1 MGLRDYDDY
10 NNDDVRGRRGTRKTA
25 VVIAFGI
32 LIALIIL
39 VVYLIANPDKKVEIA
54 EKKTSESIKS
64 EEKVDS
70 ASQSGKTEK
79 LFNFTTQS
87 SLTESTEEIKE
98 SDVTVDAPSHSSF
111 PVVEVP
117 ESEIVEV
124 EVPPEE
130 TAVPEENETPVV
142 DESVY
147 EETPSYEETPLDDE
161 TSGIEIIPQE
171 EVTVEEEST
180 TEEKTKPEEDISLEE
195 EVPALE
201 EITVDEE
208 DAPVDN
214 AVVEEQIKEEEV
226 LPVLE
231 EITAEEEDAP
241 VDNAVIEEQVDVE
254 EVLPVLTEPV
264 IETEDSAEVEKEVYN
279 PFEGVD
285 SSTVVKSS
293 EGVITDG
300 RLIIRGKSGS
310 AVYSLFS
317 GEVVET
323 GRENG
328 LKYVVVRSSDGRSI
342 KYTGFERVNVKNLSI
357 VKESSLLG
365 SIGSS
370 ASNTIILEYIDA
382 E

>member
-10 NNDDVRGRRGTRKTA
+10 NNDDRRGRRGTRKTA

-39 VVYLIANPDKKVEIA
+39 VVYLIANPDNKIEIA

-64 EEKVDS
+64 EDKVDS
-70 ASQSGKTEK
+70 SSQSGKSEK

-87 SLTESTEEIKE
+87 SPLTESAEEIKE
-98 SDVTVDAPSHSSF
+98 SDVTVDTPSDSSSI
-111 PVVEVP
+111 VVEEP

-124 EVPPEE
+124 EVSLEE
-130 TAVPEENETPVV
+130 TAGPEENETPVV
-142 DESVY
+142 EGNVY
-147 EETPSYEETPLDDE
+147 EETPLVEETSE
-161 TSGIEIIPQE
+161 IEIIPQKE
-171 EVTVEEEST
+171 DYVEEEST
-180 TEEKTKPEEDISLEE
+180 IVEKTMPEEDISLEE
-195 EVPALE
+195 EVLALE
-201 EITVDEE
+201 EITIKEE

-214 AVVEEQIKEEEV
+214 PVVEENIEEEEV
-226 LPVLE
+226 LPV
-231 EITAEEEDAP
+231 
-241 VDNAVIEEQVDVE
+241 V
-254 EVLPVLTEPV
+254 TEPV
-264 IETEDSAEVEKEVYN
+264 DVIEDEIVADDVLIIEEEVYN

-285 SSTVVKSS
+285 SSSVVKSS
-293 EGVITDG
+293 EGVISDG

-328 LKYVVVRSSDGRSI
+328 LKYVVIRGYDGRGI

-370 ASNTIILEYIDA
+370 TSNTIILEYIDA

>member
-10 NNDDVRGRRGTRKTA
+10 NNDDRRGRRGTRKTA

-39 VVYLIANPDKKVEIA
+39 VVYLIANPDNKIEIA

-64 EEKVDS
+64 EDKVDS
-70 ASQSGKTEK
+70 SSQSGKSEK

-87 SLTESTEEIKE
+87 SPLTESAEEIKE
-98 SDVTVDAPSHSSF
+98 SDVTVDTPSDSSSI
-111 PVVEVP
+111 VVEEP

-124 EVPPEE
+124 EVSLEE
-130 TAVPEENETPVV
+130 TAGPEENETPVV
-142 DESVY
+142 EGNVY
-147 EETPSYEETPLDDE
+147 EETPLVEETSE
-161 TSGIEIIPQE
+161 IEIIPQKE
-171 EVTVEEEST
+171 DYVEEEST
-180 TEEKTKPEEDISLEE
+180 IVEKTMPEEDISLEE
-195 EVPALE
+195 EVLALE
-201 EITVDEE
+201 GIAFIKET
-208 DAPVDN
+208 PVDN
-214 AVVEEQIKEEEV
+214 PVVEENIEEEEV
-226 LPVLE
+226 LPV
-231 EITAEEEDAP
+231 
-241 VDNAVIEEQVDVE
+241 V
-254 EVLPVLTEPV
+254 TEPV
-264 IETEDSAEVEKEVYN
+264 VETEDSADIEKEVYN

-285 SSTVVKSS
+285 SSSVVKSS
-293 EGVITDG
+293 EGVINDG

-370 ASNTIILEYIDA
+370 TSNTIILEYIYA

>member
-10 NNDDVRGRRGTRKTA
+10 NNDDRRGRRGTRKTA

-39 VVYLIANPDKKVEIA
+39 VVYLIANPDNKIEIA

-64 EEKVDS
+64 EDKVDS
-70 ASQSGKTEK
+70 SSQSGKSEK

-87 SLTESTEEIKE
+87 SPLTESAEEIKE
-98 SDVTVDAPSHSSF
+98 SDVTVDTPSDSSSI
-111 PVVEVP
+111 VVEEP

-124 EVPPEE
+124 EVSLEE
-130 TAVPEENETPVV
+130 TAGPEENETPVV
-142 DESVY
+142 EGNVY
-147 EETPSYEETPLDDE
+147 EETPLEEETSE
-161 TSGIEIIPQE
+161 IEIIPQE
-171 EVTVEEEST
+171 EDYVEEEST
-180 TEEKTKPEEDISLEE
+180 TVEKTVPEEDISIDE
-195 EVPALE
+195 EVPVE
-201 EITVDEE
+201 EGIAFIEE
-208 DAPVDN
+208 TPVDN
-214 AVVEEQIKEEEV
+214 PVVEENI
-226 LPVLE
+226 
-231 EITAEEEDAP
+231 EED
-241 VDNAVIEEQVDVE
+241 
-254 EVLPVLTEPV
+254 EVPLVVTEPEV
-264 IETEDSAEVEKEVYN
+264 ETEDSADIEKEVYN

-285 SSTVVKSS
+285 SSSVVKSS
-293 EGVITDG
+293 EGVISDG

-328 LKYVVVRSSDGRSI
+328 LKYVVIRGYDGRGI

-370 ASNTIILEYIDA
+370 TSNTIILEYIDA

>member
-98 SDVTVDAPSHSSF
+98 SDVTVDAPSHSSS

-180 TEEKTKPEEDISLEE
+180 TEEKTMPEEDISLEE

-201 EITVDEE
+201 EITV
-208 DAPVDN
+208 
-214 AVVEEQIKEEEV
+214 
-226 LPVLE
+226 
-231 EITAEEEDAP
+231 EEEDAP